1 MQSPDHEFP
10 AEDDAPHAGDHGKP
24 RVAALEDDPTIRN
37 LLKRLLEPEFSMSF
51 PASGTLLSD
60 AIQNGKVDLVLLD
73 ILLPGEDGISIARS
87 IRARSDIPVILLSG
101 LSSSETIATGLN
113 VGADDYVTK
122 PFQANVLRARIRSA
136 LRRARASGSAAAA
149 AAAAASDH
157 ANQTQFTAIGNARID
172 LWSRVASNAAG
183 DSATLTEKEL
193 QILMALAHHPETVV
207 NRDTLSL
214 LVSGQEW
221 SPINRSLDVHISHL
235 RKKLSGLTGIPKL
248 ITSSRGIGYAL
259 RVDRCDAA

>member
-1 MQSPDHEFP
+1 MQSPDHESP
-10 AEDDAPHAGDHGKP
+10 AEGGVPHAGAHGKA
-24 RVAALEDDPTIRN
+24 RVAALEDDPTIRK

-60 AIQNGKVDLVLLD
+60 AIQNGEVDLVLLD

-149 AAAAASDH
+149 SAASDH
-157 ANQTQFTAIGNARID
+157 ANQMQFTAIGNARID

-193 QILMALAHHPETVV
+193 QILMALARHPGTVV
-207 NRDTLSL
+207 DRDTLSL
-214 LVSGQEW
+214 LVSGQDW

-235 RKKLSGLTGIPKL
+235 RKKLCGLSGIPKL

-259 RVDRCDAA
+259 RVDRSDAS

>member
-10 AEDDAPHAGDHGKP
+10 AEGGVPHAGAHGKA

-60 AIQNGKVDLVLLD
+60 AIQNGEVDLVLLD

-113 VGADDYVTK
+113 VGADDYITK

-136 LRRARASGSAAAA
+136 LRRARVSALTLTSTS
-149 AAAAASDH
+149 ASDH
-157 ANQTQFTAIGNARID
+157 PNQTQFTVIGNARID

-193 QILMALAHHPETVV
+193 QILMALARHPGTVV
-207 NRDTLSL
+207 DRDTLSL

-235 RKKLSGLTGIPKL
+235 RKKLCGLSGIPKL

-259 RVDRCDAA
+259 RVDRSDAS

>member
-60 AIQNGKVDLVLLD
+60 AIQNGEVDLVLLD

-136 LRRARASGSAAAA
+136 LRRARVSAS
-149 AAAAASDH
+149 ASDRP
-157 ANQTQFTAIGNARID
+157 NQTQFMAIGNARID

-193 QILMALAHHPETVV
+193 QILMALARHPGTVV
-207 NRDTLSL
+207 DRDTLSL

-248 ITSSRGIGYAL
+248 ITSSRGIGYAA
-259 RVDRCDAA
+259 RVDRCDAS

>member
-10 AEDDAPHAGDHGKP
+10 AEGGVPHAGAHGKA

-60 AIQNGKVDLVLLD
+60 AIQNGEVDLVLLD

-113 VGADDYVTK
+113 VGADDYITK

-136 LRRARASGSAAAA
+136 LRRARVSALTSTST
-149 AAAAASDH
+149 SDH
-157 ANQTQFTAIGNARID
+157 PNQTQFTVIGNARID

-193 QILMALAHHPETVV
+193 QILMALARHPGTVV
-207 NRDTLSL
+207 DRDTLSL
-214 LVSGQEW
+214 LVSGQDW

-235 RKKLSGLTGIPKL
+235 RKKLCGLSGIPKL

-259 RVDRCDAA
+259 RVDRSDAS

>member
-10 AEDDAPHAGDHGKP
+10 AEGGVPHAGAHGKA

-60 AIQNGKVDLVLLD
+60 AIQNGEVDLVLLD

-113 VGADDYVTK
+113 VGADDYITK

-136 LRRARASGSAAAA
+136 LRRARVSTST
-149 AAAAASDH
+149 SDH
-157 ANQTQFTAIGNARID
+157 PNQTQFTAIGNARID

-193 QILMALAHHPETVV
+193 QILMALARHPGTVV
-207 NRDTLSL
+207 DRDTLSL
-214 LVSGQEW
+214 LVSGQDW

-235 RKKLSGLTGIPKL
+235 RKKLCGLSGIPKL

-259 RVDRCDAA
+259 RVDRSDAS